1 MISVILVDMYSYLCY
16 SFCLPF
22 YSILKFDWQER
33 TCNVNI
39 CLVLGTILIG
49 ECDCCRNILTF
60 LISIKV
66 QAVIP
71 NYYGI
76 VIYRNRASYSRVIA
90 GYDIVLLAVHMMNT
104 H

>member
-1 MISVILVDMYSYLCY
+1 MYSYLY
-16 SFCLPF
+16 YRFCLPF
-22 YSILKFDWQER
+22 YSVLKFDWQER
-33 TCNVNI
+33 TRDINI
-39 CLVLGTILIG
+39 SLVIGTILIG
-49 ECDCCRNILTF
+49 EGDCCRNILTL

-76 VIYRNRASYSRVIA
+76 VIYRNRASYSYVIA
-90 GYDIVLLAVHMMNT
+90 GYDIMLLAVHMMNT